1 MFPDSEKQ
9 EMNVRGSSEKGE
21 IEVNPTIAPVY
32 HLQTVSRTQQRHRK
46 QREVGVSELK
56 KQSL

>member
-21 IEVNPTIAPVY
+21 IEVNPTI
-32 HLQTVSRTQQRHRK
+32 TQQQDRK